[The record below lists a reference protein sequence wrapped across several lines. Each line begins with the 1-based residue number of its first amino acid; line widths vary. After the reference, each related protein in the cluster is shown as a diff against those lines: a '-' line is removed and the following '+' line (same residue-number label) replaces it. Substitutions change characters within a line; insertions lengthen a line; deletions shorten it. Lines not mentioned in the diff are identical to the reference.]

1 MEYKRKRL
9 IRAALQKAET
19 KRKQTARQAESAADA
34 GRIRPDGCF
43 RKSRTGGRKPAK
55 QGAGHRTNQLPSI
68 SDFTGKA
75 PACANHTRRP
85 AR

>member
-43 RKSRTGGRKPAK
+43 RKSHTHGREPSK
-55 QGAGHRTNQLPSI
+55 QGAGHRTNQLPSVPN
-68 SDFTGKA
+68 FAGKA
-75 PACANHTRRP
+75 PECANHTRRP
-85 AR
+85 AY

>member
-34 GRIRPDGCF
+34 GRIRLGGCF
-43 RKSRTGGRKPAK
+43 RKNRTGGREPAK